1 MPLYVLF
8 LCVTLYKIKLQNVCV
23 GVWWLATAVLRWCG
37 GAGPGRAAGR
47 AGWWLHCRGGLY
59 KLLPGHLYPPW
70 LSSLIVSTDQSP
82 APTPRFDHID
92 QHHLSNRKT
101 IKYNVPTKTIL
112 HNHFINLPDMISLLS
127 SVVPEIYFAGYGSSP
142 VSTST
147 HWDASW
153 ERISVLAR
161 GPSNTPDSR

>member
-1 MPLYVLF
+1 MKKLKCWKCCSEKDNNYILPIVVLSNK
-8 LCVTLYKIKLQNVCV
+8 CIKTMIIQNQKSRTQWHQQHRWHSSHANICH
-23 GVWWLATAVLRWCG
+23 GLA
-37 GAGPGRAAGR
+37 
-47 AGWWLHCRGGLY
+47 
-59 KLLPGHLYPPW
+59 
-70 LSSLIVSTDQSP
+70 SLIVSTDQSP
-82 APTPRFDHID
+82 APTPGFDHID

-101 IKYNVPTKTIL
+101 NKYNVPTKTIL
-112 HNHFINLPDMISLLS
+112 HNHFINLPAMISLLS